1 MLAQTVSRR
10 QTLRRWRYGVGFLVR
25 TGGGANFLRRAKSP
39 GGHFDNPTGT
49 IYHALTMSVTAKNPA
64 PLADLRVDGQ
74 RLWQSLERFAEIGA
88 TARGGCNRQALTD
101 DDRVGRDQFA
111 AWAKEAGCTTTV
123 DAIGNLYVRR
133 RGVEDASAPVMA
145 SSHLDTQATG
155 GRFDGVYGV
164 MAGLEVIRVLNEHRI
179 ETRHPI
185 EVVSWT
191 NEEGCRFVP
200 AMLGSGTVAG
210 THELGFA
217 LERRDA
223 EGRSVGEEL
232 DRIGY
237 RGQRPARPFPVHA
250 AFEAHIEQGPILERD
265 GVTIG
270 VVTGIQGLHWLD
282 VVLTGVPCHAG
293 PTPMEMRRDP
303 WRAAAQIITGAM
315 ALAEARTPWGR
326 CTVGDVQC
334 KPGAR
339 NTVPETLRIAIDIRH
354 PDGAVLEQM
363 YGELRSLVA
372 REAARAKVESRI
384 EPVWHMPPTSFA
396 PRLVDLVEVTAR
408 RLGYTH
414 ERITSGAGHDSL
426 NIARFAPTTMIF
438 VPCAGGLSHNE
449 AELADPKDLAA
460 GANVLLHAVLAVAN
474 E

>member
-1 MLAQTVSRR
+1 MIAT
-10 QTLRRWRYGVGFLVR
+10 
-25 TGGGANFLRRAKSP
+25 ANSSTP
-39 GGHFDNPTGT
+39 
-49 IYHALTMSVTAKNPA
+49 Y
-64 PLADLRVDGQ
+64 ADVRVDGQ
-74 RLWQSLERFAEIGA
+74 RLWRALERFADIGA
-88 TARGGCNRQALTD
+88 TTRGGCNRQALTD
-101 DDRVGRDQFA
+101 EDRVGRDLFTG
-111 AWAKEAGCTTTV
+111 WAREAGCVTTV
-123 DAIGNLYVRR
+123 DAIGNLYAR
-133 RGVEDASAPVMA
+133 RGGADNAAAPVMA

-164 MAGLEVIRVLNEHRI
+164 LAGLEVIRVLNEHEI
-179 ETRHPI
+179 ETRRPI
-185 EVVSWT
+185 EIVSWT

-210 THELGFA
+210 THELEFA
-217 LERRDA
+217 LGRRDA

-232 DRIGY
+232 ERIGY
-237 RGQRPARPFPVHA
+237 RGQRAARPFPVHA

-265 GVTIG
+265 GTTIG

-303 WRAAAQIITGAM
+303 WRAATRIIAGAM

-339 NTVPETLRIAIDIRH
+339 NTVPETVRVAIDIRH
-354 PDGAVLEQM
+354 PEKTVLEQM
-363 YGELRSLVA
+363 YSELQALVA
-372 REAARAKVESRI
+372 QAARQANVEARI
-384 EPVWHMPPTSFA
+384 EPVWHMPPTNFA
-396 PRLVDLVEVTAR
+396 PRLVELVEATAR
-408 RLGYTH
+408 RLGYKN

-426 NIARFAPTTMIF
+426 HIAGFAPTTMIF

-449 AELADPKDLAA
+449 AELADPRDLAA
-460 GANVLLHAVLAVAN
+460 GANVLLHAVLATAN
-474 E
+474 EWTD